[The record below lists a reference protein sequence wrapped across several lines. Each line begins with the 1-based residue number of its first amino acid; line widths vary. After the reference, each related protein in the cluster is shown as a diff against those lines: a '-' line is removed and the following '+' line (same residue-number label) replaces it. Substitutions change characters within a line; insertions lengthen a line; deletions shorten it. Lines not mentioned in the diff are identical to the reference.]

1 MSLYGYNLP
10 SLNDQKFKTDRDNNK
25 PIHHK
30 KHTNSP
36 RKMKKFCD
44 HNLAENIYSSYIKD
58 ECKNE
63 EIRYGAATKAGYNP
77 GNPLKVNQDSYI
89 TLGDQK

>member
-1 MSLYGYNLP
+1 
-10 SLNDQKFKTDRDNNK
+10 
-25 PIHHK
+25 
-30 KHTNSP
+30 
-36 RKMKKFCD
+36 MKKFCD